1 MRPTIAIA
9 LFLIGFGLAWVLWRK
24 GPDDQPNVRHR
35 FARGVI
41 VGIALVTAAYLRLEL

>member
-24 GPDDQPNVRHR
+24 GPDDPPPVRHR
-35 FARGVI
+35 LLRGVI
-41 VGIALVTAAYLRLEL
+41 GGIALVTAAYFRLQL